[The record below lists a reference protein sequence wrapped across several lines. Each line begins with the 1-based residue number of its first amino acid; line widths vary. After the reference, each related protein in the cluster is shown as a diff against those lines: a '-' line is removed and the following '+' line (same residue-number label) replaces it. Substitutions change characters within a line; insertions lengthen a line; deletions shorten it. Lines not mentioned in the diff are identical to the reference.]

1 MSSDKMDATKTI
13 IWQRGQK
20 REIPKPLSHPPTGL
34 LQRSPSAH
42 THRHRDIGQ
51 GRPENE
57 SRGEM
62 KNILRAPAGS
72 FSTWLWEWALFK
84 PRSEVTT
91 ILLLETLQWLLTT
104 SRGKLQSS
112 QGLPLSLL
120 GLCSKVPF
128 QHGTSWSPYLIFSP
142 HPGQSAL
149 LHDLLFSRTLT
160 SSPLNVL
167 PFLFIVCLFLT
178 NIKTPEVH
186 SLCFVLRCN
195 PRTPKT
201 IPGAW

>member
-1 MSSDKMDATKTI
+1 MNLEGKWRI
-13 IWQRGQK
+13 FCV
-20 REIPKPLSHPPTGL
+20 L
-34 LQRSPSAH
+34 LQA
-42 THRHRDIGQ
+42 
-51 GRPENE
+51 
-57 SRGEM
+57 
-62 KNILRAPAGS
+62 L
-72 FSTWLWEWALFK
+72 FSTWLWERALFK
-84 PRSEVTT
+84 PRSEVST

-112 QGLPLSLL
+112 QGLPSSLL

-149 LHDLLFSRTLT
+149 PHDLLFSRTLT
-160 SSPLNVL
+160 SSPLNGL
-167 PFLFIVCLFLT
+167 PFSFIVCLFLT

-201 IPGAW
+201 MPGTW